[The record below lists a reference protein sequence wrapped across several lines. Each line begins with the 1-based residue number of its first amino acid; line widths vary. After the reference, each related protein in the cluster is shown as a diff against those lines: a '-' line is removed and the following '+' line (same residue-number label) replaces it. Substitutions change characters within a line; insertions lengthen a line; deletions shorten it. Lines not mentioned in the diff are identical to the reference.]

1 MLTFAIELL
10 RYFSTEGEFWYDYLM
25 LEKLRKLKI
34 VDGILVLGFLLV
46 IVGIGM
52 NFKDQ
57 FLEKAEVKVASKN
70 PTPTVKNDVQVDSEV
85 TIDIAGEV
93 INPGVYKLKNE
104 SRVNDALVA
113 AGGLGAKADRDW
125 VEKNLNQ
132 AERLVDGQK
141 IFIPKVGEEVPVVTQ
156 VLGSKI
162 IKINTATVEDLD
174 KLTGVGPALAERIID
189 YRTKNGGFKDI
200 NELKLVSGIGDK
212 LFEKIK
218 DEISL

>member
-1 MLTFAIELL
+1 
-10 RYFSTEGEFWYDYLM
+10 M
-25 LEKLRKLKI
+25 LEKLRRLKI
-34 VDGILVLGFLLV
+34 VDGILILGFLLV
-46 IVGIGM
+46 VVGIGM

-57 FLEKAEVKVASKN
+57 FWEKAEVKVTNKN
-70 PTPTVKNDVQVDSEV
+70 PTPTLQFGGQAVKNDVQNNSEV

-93 INPGVYKLKNE
+93 IRPGVYKLKSE
-104 SRVNDALVA
+104 SRVNDALVV

-132 AERLVDGQK
+132 AEKLVDGQK

-156 VLGSKI
+156 VLGSTSVVRL
-162 IKINTATVEDLD
+162 NTATVEQLD
-174 KLTGVGPALAERIID
+174 TLSGIGPALAQRIID

-218 DEISL
+218 DEIEL

>member
-1 MLTFAIELL
+1 
-10 RYFSTEGEFWYDYLM
+10 M
-25 LEKLRKLKI
+25 LEKLQSLKI
-34 VDGILVLGFLLV
+34 TDGILVLGFLLV

-57 FLEKAEVKVASKN
+57 FLEKTEVKVTTKN

-85 TIDIAGEV
+85 IIDIAGEV
-93 INPGVYKLKNE
+93 IHPGVYKLKNGA
-104 SRVNDALVA
+104 RVNEALIM

-132 AERLVDGQK
+132 AEKLVDGEK
-141 IFIPKVGEEVPVVTQ
+141 IFIPKTGEKNPIVTQ
-156 VLGSKI
+156 VLGSSTSKI
-162 IKINTATVEDLD
+162 IRLNTATVEDLD
-174 KLTGVGPALAERIID
+174 KLTGIGPAIAQRIID
-189 YRTKNGGFKDI
+189 YRTKVGGFKNI
-200 NELKLVSGIGDK
+200 EELKLVSGVGDK

>member
-1 MLTFAIELL
+1 
-10 RYFSTEGEFWYDYLM
+10 M
-25 LEKLRKLKI
+25 LEKLKNLKI

-57 FLEKAEVKVASKN
+57 FLEKPEVKVTTKEIS
-70 PTPTVKNDVQVDSEV
+70 PTGIVDVQSNNEV

-93 INPGVYKLKNE
+93 IKPGVYKLKADA
-104 SRVNDALVA
+104 RVNDALIM

-132 AERLVDGQK
+132 AEKLVDGQK
-141 IFIPKVGEEVPVVTQ
+141 IYIPKLGENISTTSTNQ
-156 VLGSKI
+156 VLGQSSSGSKI
-162 IKINTATVEDLD
+162 IKINTATAEQLD
-174 KLTGVGPALAERIID
+174 QLTGIGPAIAQRIID
-189 YRTKNGGFKDI
+189 YRTKNGGFKNVD
-200 NELKLVSGIGDK
+200 ELKLVSGIGDK

-218 DEISL
+218 DEIAL

>member
-1 MLTFAIELL
+1 
-10 RYFSTEGEFWYDYLM
+10 M

-46 IVGIGM
+46 VVGIGM

-57 FLEKAEVKVASKN
+57 FLEKAEVKVTNKN
-70 PTPTVKNDVQVDSEV
+70 PIPTPAVAGQANVDAQVDSEV

-93 INPGVYKLKNE
+93 IRPGVYKLKGE
-104 SRVNDALVA
+104 ARINDALIV

-141 IFIPKVGEEVPVVTQ
+141 IFIPKVGEETPVITQ

-162 IKINTATVEDLD
+162 IRLNTATVEDLNR
-174 KLTGVGPALAERIID
+174 LTGIGPALAERIID